1 MPRTHCTRLH
11 PLLLIAVLLTSCGND
26 TPDSSSSEPFPRTI
40 GYKNLA
46 GQINGDLLRLSIA
59 QSFAASCQA
68 GSSCLSSFHA
78 LATKQEFQNYVAQS
92 LGSDFD
98 KPSVLAAGNTAD
110 FSQEQI
116 WAFKYGTT
124 LSGLTVR
131 LDIKETESQIEARAI
146 VCTSVNA
153 DAPFPLYD
161 VFAILQKAVAA
172 KPIVILG
179 TLPCGS

>member
-1 MPRTHCTRLH
+1 MSRSHFTKRH
-11 PLLLIAVLLTSCGND
+11 PLLFIALLLTSCGND
-26 TPDSSSSEPFPRTI
+26 TPESSSPEPFPRTI
-40 GYKNLA
+40 GYKSLA

-59 QSFAASCQA
+59 QTFAASCQA

-78 LATKQEFQNYVAQS
+78 LATKQEFQNYVARS
-92 LGSDFD
+92 LGSEFN
-98 KPSVLAAGNTAD
+98 KPGVLAAGNTAD

-146 VCTSVNA
+146 VCNSVNA

-161 VFAILQKAVAA
+161 VFAILQKNVAA
-172 KPIVILG
+172 KPVVILG